1 MATDVN
7 GQAPSSGS
15 TMPMPSLPPGTYRP
29 AAPDHG
35 PGRWFRACAGIREEV
50 MDWTPSER
58 LKYAGLGII
67 VLNTGCLAAF
77 AMFIALHTIISA
89 PAVALLLPALVWG
102 WIIFSVDRW
111 LITSTHGIQGMN
123 RVLVF
128 TPRIIL
134 AVLVAFTIAEP
145 LTLRIFQNTLDSTV
159 ATSRTAQLDAYESKL
174 QTCNPVSGL
183 WVGSASCN
191 GYHLSVAD
199 SPYAAQQKLV
209 AARQQQAQLK
219 STVSSEETREH
230 QLITTAQGECAGTA
244 GADMSGQ
251 AGQGPRCKADWAA
264 VSAYDKQ
271 SGLAVKQKQLA
282 ALQASI
288 AGMIGQTGNAQQVY
302 AAKLHGAITTAVS
315 EKRKDL
321 ETQIGMIDEWKA
333 LEQLSSQNTFVF
345 FGHWLLVLI
354 LIALDCLPVLAKLMS
369 GSSAYDRLLSEQRA
383 ADERVYAL
391 GVRFREEEMSVGNEI
406 GIYEAKVKKR
416 SRMREIDREERVKN
430 AQGINDGF
438 DVVRT
443 LAARWI
449 DEAEEGGT

>member
-1 MATDVN
+1 MAADVN
-7 GQAPSSGS
+7 GQAPSAGS
-15 TMPMPSLPPGTYRP
+15 TVPMPSLPPGTYRP

-35 PGRWFRACAGIREEV
+35 PGRWFRVCAGIREDV

-77 AMFIALHTIISA
+77 AMFTALRTIISA
-89 PAVALLLPALVWG
+89 PAVVLLLPALAWG

-128 TPRIIL
+128 TPRLVL
-134 AVLVAFTIAEP
+134 AVLIAFTIAEP

-159 ATSRTAQLDAYESKL
+159 ATNRTAQLDAYESKL

-183 WVGSASCN
+183 WVAAASCT

-199 SPYAAQQKLV
+199 SPYAAQQKLA

-219 STVSSEETREH
+219 STVSTEEARDH
-230 QLITTAQGECAGTA
+230 QLTTTAEGECAGTA
-244 GADMSGQ
+244 GADMSGE
-251 AGQGPRCKADWAA
+251 AGRGPRCRADWAA
-264 VSAYDKQ
+264 VTAYENQ
-271 SGLAVKQKQLA
+271 SRLEVKQKQLA
-282 ALQASI
+282 ALQAPI
-288 AGMIGQTGNAQQVY
+288 ADMISQTGSAQQVY
-302 AAKLHGAITTAVS
+302 AANLQGAITAAVS

-321 ETQIGMIDEWKA
+321 DRQIGMIDEWKA
-333 LEQLSSQNTFVF
+333 LEQLSSQSAFVF

-354 LIALDCLPVLAKLMS
+354 LIALDCLPVFAKLMS
-369 GSSAYDRLLSEQRA
+369 GSSACDRLLSEQRA

-391 GVRFREEEMSVGNEI
+391 DVRFREEEMSVGNEI

-430 AQGINDGF
+430 AQAINDGF
-438 DVVRT
+438 DEVRT
-443 LAARWI
+443 LAERWI
-449 DEAEEGGT
+449 DKEAEDGT

>member
-1 MATDVN
+1 MAIDVN
-7 GQAPSSGS
+7 GQAPPSK
-15 TMPMPSLPPGTYRP
+15 PVPSLPPGTYRP
-29 AAPDHG
+29 AAPDRG
-35 PGRWFRACAGIREEV
+35 PGRWFRACAGVREDV

-77 AMFIALHTIISA
+77 AMFTALRTIVSA

-111 LITSTHGIQGMN
+111 LITSTHGIRGMS

-128 TPRIIL
+128 TPRLVL

-183 WVGSASCN
+183 WVGSAPCN

-199 SPYAAQQKLV
+199 SPYAAQQKL
-209 AARQQQAQLK
+209 AAALQQQAQLK
-219 STVSSEETREH
+219 RTVSSDEAQELQLTR
-230 QLITTAQGECAGTA
+230 TAQGECAGRA
-244 GADMSGQ
+244 GTDMSGEV
-251 AGQGPRCKADWAA
+251 GQGPRCAADWVA

-271 SGLAVKQKQLA
+271 SGLAVKQKQLS
-282 ALQASI
+282 ALQESI
-288 AGMIGQTGNAQQVY
+288 AGMISQTGSAQQVY
-302 AAKLHGAITTAVS
+302 AAKLHGAITEAVG

-321 ETQIGMIDEWKA
+321 DTQIGIIDEWSA
-333 LEQLSSQNTFVF
+333 LEQLSNRSSFVF
-345 FGHWLLVLI
+345 FGHWLLVLV
-354 LIALDCLPVLAKLMS
+354 LIALDCLPVLAKLMG
-369 GSSAYDRLLSEQRA
+369 GSSAYDQLLSEERA
-383 ADERVYAL
+383 ADERVHAL
-391 GVRFREEEMSVGNEI
+391 DVRFREEERSVDKEI
-406 GIYEAKVKKR
+406 GIYAAKAKKR

-438 DVVRT
+438 DEVRT

-449 DEAEEGGT
+449 EEGKKGGT